1 MNLYSE
7 YYRGFGAD
15 LNKIAIEQKGGSNW
29 TYLDLHN
36 KSGALAHKLH
46 DLGVRK
52 GGRVSVQ
59 VGKSIEAVAL
69 YLGCLRLGAVF
80 HPLNP
85 AYTLSELRFF
95 LRDASP
101 DLLVC
106 RPESEAEMSGLVTE
120 LKIPSVCLGVNQDG
134 SLLEGLNAGID
145 FETVACEQDDAAA
158 LLYSSGTTGTP
169 KGIVLSHRNL
179 EANSTVLVKAW
190 GFDSGDVLLHALP
203 IFHVH
208 GLFVALGCVFM
219 AGASM
224 QWLGAYDPVK
234 ARELL
239 PKSTVMMG
247 VPTYFVRLLAD
258 PEFGEQDVQSIRVFI
273 SGSAPLL
280 AETFEQFEERTGHRI
295 LERYG
300 MTETNMNTSNP
311 LVGERKPGTV
321 GPPLPGV
328 SVRVVGA
335 DGKNLE
341 FGEIG
346 DLQVKGDNVF
356 QKYWQLPEKTAEAFT
371 DDGYFDTGDKALIE
385 ADGYVSIVGREKD
398 MIISGGLNVYPKE
411 IELLVDQWP
420 GVIESAVI
428 GVPHPDFGEAVVA
441 VVVMEQGCELDENAI
456 AGSLKESLANFKLP
470 KRFLVIDEL
479 PRNSMGK
486 VGKAGMRE
494 MYSKLFAD

>member
-1 MNLYSE
+1 MNLYTE
-7 YYRGFGAD
+7 YYQRFSDD
-15 LNKIAIEQKGGSNW
+15 LYKIAIEPTSGGNW

-36 KSGALAHKLH
+36 KSGALAHKLCE
-46 DLGVRK
+46 LGVQK

-59 VGKSIEAVAL
+59 VGKSVEAVAL
-69 YLGCLRLGAVF
+69 YLACLRLGAVF

-95 LRDASP
+95 LVDASP
-101 DLLVC
+101 DLVVC
-106 RPESEAEMSGLVTE
+106 RLETEAELSGLITE
-120 LKIPSVCLGVNQDG
+120 LNIPGVTLGASQDG
-134 SLLEGLNAGID
+134 SLLEGLQVDVD
-145 FETVACEQDDAAA
+145 FETVDCDQDDAAA

-179 EANSTVLVKAW
+179 ETNSAVLVDAW
-190 GFDSGDVLLHALP
+190 GFESSDVLLHALP

-224 QWLGAYDPVK
+224 QWLATYDPAQ
-234 ARELL
+234 ARKLL

-247 VPTYFVRLLAD
+247 VPTYYVRLLAD
-258 PEFGEQDVQSIRVFI
+258 PEFGEKDVQSIRVFI

-280 AETFEQFEERTGHRI
+280 AETFEQFELRTGHRI

-300 MTETNMNTSNP
+300 MTETNMNTSNL
-311 LVGERKPGTV
+311 LVGERRPGTV

-328 SVRVVGA
+328 SIRVVDARGES
-335 DGKNLE
+335 LE
-341 FGEIG
+341 TGDIG
-346 DLQVKGDNVF
+346 NLQVKGDNVF

-371 DDGYFDTGDKALIE
+371 EDGYFDTGDKALIDS
-385 ADGYVSIVGREKD
+385 DGYVSIVGREKD

-411 IELLVDQWP
+411 IELLVDKWP
-420 GVIESAVI
+420 GVVESAVI
-428 GVPHPDFGEAVVA
+428 GVPHADFGEAVVA
-441 VVVMEQGCELDENAI
+441 VVVLETANEFDEHAI
-456 AGSLKESLANFKLP
+456 AVSLKENLANFKRP
-470 KRFLVIDEL
+470 KRFMVIDEL

-486 VGKAGMRE
+486 VGKAGLRE
-494 MYSKLFAD
+494 KYSDLFAV